1 MMKKVNLSQKFDQIQ
16 EFWSPRIV
24 GELNGQAVKIAKIK
38 GDFVWHTHKNEAE
51 FFLVIKGKMVI
62 RLRERD
68 IQLEEGEFFVVPR
81 GVEHK
86 PVAEQEAHILMFEPM
101 STLNTGEVL
110 NKRTI
115 DKVER
120 I

>member
-1 MMKKVNLSQKFDQIQ
+1 MTKVNLSQKFNLVD

-38 GDFVWHTHKNEAE
+38 GQFIWHSHENEDE
-51 FFLVIKGKMVI
+51 FFLVVKGAMVI

-68 IQLEEGEFFVVPR
+68 VTLNEGEFFVVPR

-86 PVAEQEAHILMFEPM
+86 PVAEKEAHILMFEPTG
-101 STLNTGEVL
+101 TLNTGSVNNE
-110 NKRTI
+110 RTI
-115 DKVER
+115 EKVKR

>member
-1 MMKKVNLSQKFDQIQ
+1 MKKVNLSQTFDQIQ
-16 EFWSPRIV
+16 EHWSPRIV

-38 GDFVWHTHKNEAE
+38 GEFVWHTHKNEDE
-51 FFLVIKGKMVI
+51 FFLVIKGAMVI

-68 IQLEEGEFFVVPR
+68 IQLDEGEFFVVPR

-86 PVAEQEAHILMFEPM
+86 PVAEHEAHILMFEPL
-101 STLNTGEVL
+101 STLNTGDVL
-110 NKRTI
+110 NEHTI

>member
-1 MMKKVNLSQKFDQIQ
+1 MTKVNLSQKFNLVD

-38 GDFVWHTHKNEAE
+38 GQFIWHSHENEDE
-51 FFLVIKGKMVI
+51 FFLVVKGAMVI

-68 IQLEEGEFFVVPR
+68 VTLNEGEFFVVPR

-86 PVAEQEAHILMFEPM
+86 PVAEKEAHIVMFEPTG
-101 STLNTGEVL
+101 TLNTGDVNNE
-110 NKRTI
+110 RTI
-115 DKVER
+115 EKVKR